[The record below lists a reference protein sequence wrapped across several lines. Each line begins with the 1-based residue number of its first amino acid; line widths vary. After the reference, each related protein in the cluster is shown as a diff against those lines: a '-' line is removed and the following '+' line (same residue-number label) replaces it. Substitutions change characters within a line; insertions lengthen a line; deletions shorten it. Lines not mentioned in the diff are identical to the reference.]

1 MPPIDATK
9 LPDLPAPFWFI
20 EFFKVLGF
28 LLHMVPMNLW
38 YAGVVLA
45 AALYVLG
52 GQEARRW
59 GSRLMRQMPIV
70 IAVGINFGIVP
81 LLFLQVA
88 YAKAF
93 YPATILMAW
102 FWMGVIVLLIP
113 AYYGVYVYASG
124 MRGGPEAMTP
134 LRQAAGWCSAAMFVT
149 IGFVFANALSL
160 TANAAAWA
168 DLLDR
173 HSVAG
178 AATGTALNIADPTL
192 WPRWLLMFGFALI
205 TTAAWTAVDAT
216 WLAIRESEAYR
227 RWAQGFAT
235 RLAAV
240 GAVWATVAG
249 TWYVFG
255 TWRPDVYSEMFSF
268 PAVALTLVTGAACWL
283 PPVLLWL
290 VRQKELT
297 RAIAAAVAVAQ
308 GGVLAV
314 NAISRQIVQNLELR
328 ELFQPGV
335 SAQPVAPDWGPM
347 VMFLTIF
354 VAGLGVLAWMF
365 AQVAK
370 AGLEPALESPAG
382 LLSQVEGFQ
391 P

>member
-9 LPDLPAPFWFI
+9 LPELPAPFWFI

-28 LLHMVPMNLW
+28 LLHIVPMNLW
-38 YAGVVLA
+38 YAGVLLA
-45 AALYVLG
+45 VGHHVFG
-52 GQEARRW
+52 GEHARRW
-59 GSRLMRQMPIV
+59 SSRLMVQMPIIV
-70 IAVGINFGIVP
+70 AAGINFGIVP
-81 LLFLQVA
+81 LLFLQVG

-124 MRGGPEAMTP
+124 MKGGAEAMTP
-134 LRQAAGWCSAAMFVT
+134 LKRAAGWCSAAFFVT

-178 AATGTALNIADPTL
+178 AATGTALNVADPTL
-192 WPRWLLMFGFALI
+192 WPRWLLMFGFAVI
-205 TTAAWTAVDAT
+205 TTAAWTAVDAA
-216 WLAIRESEAYR
+216 WLAARESEAYR
-227 RWAQGFAT
+227 RWAQQFAT

-240 GAVWATVAG
+240 GAIWATVAG
-249 TWYVFG
+249 TRYVFG

-268 PAVALTLVTGAACWL
+268 PAIALTLVTGASCWL
-283 PPVLLWL
+283 PVGLLWL
-290 VRQKELT
+290 ARQKELT
-297 RAIAAAVAVAQ
+297 RTAALAVAAAQV
-308 GGVLAV
+308 GVLAI
-314 NAISRQIVQNLELR
+314 NAISRQIVQNLELC

-335 SAQPVAPDWGPM
+335 SSQPVAADWGPM
-347 VMFLTIF
+347 VMFLVIF
-354 VAGLGVLAWMF
+354 VAGVGVLAWMF

-370 AGLEPALESPAG
+370 AGSEPALDAPAEFP
-382 LLSQVEGFQ
+382 SEM
-391 P
+391 